1 MLLLVGHYIYYY
13 YEVAAVM
20 PSVRYNPQ
28 CCTLPEPVVPVSLHV
43 SPRRTFIALI
53 RYDLP
58 DPAVPVMIICSGS
71 TGLHY
76 LVVTSSKDVVSNHLL
91 SIQLRW
97 INRLLL
103 WSV

>member
-1 MLLLVGHYIYYY
+1 MLYF
-13 YEVAAVM
+13 
-20 PSVRYNPQ
+20 
-28 CCTLPEPVVPVSLHV
+28 LPEPVVPVSIHV

-71 TGLHY
+71 RGLHY
-76 LVVTSSKDVVSNHLL
+76 LVVTSSKDVVSKHLL
-91 SIQLRW
+91 SIQFRW